1 MSTARDANLDQL
13 KLVAD
18 RLGPLLNRVVFVG
31 GCVTGLL
38 ITDEAVEEVRPT
50 IDVDFIVE
58 VASKLKFAQLEK
70 SLRELGFTQSMEDAG
85 NICRWKVDNVL
96 VDVMPTDEAILG
108 FGNPWYSDAIKTAQS
123 IKLSDDLTICL
134 ITAPYFIATKME
146 AFLARGKDDYMTSHD
161 MEDIITIID
170 GRPELLD
177 EIKASNEDL
186 QIYLAEKFSIELQ
199 EGELVDALP
208 GYLNTDES
216 SQARVSIILPRIE
229 SIANRD
235 Y

>member
-38 ITDEAVEEVRPT
+38 ITDEAIEEVRPT

-58 VASKLKFAQLEK
+58 VASKLEFAQLEE

-85 NICRWKVDNVL
+85 NICRWKVDDVL

-108 FGNPWYSDAIKTAQS
+108 FSNPWYSEAIKTAQS
-123 IKLSDDLTICL
+123 IKISDDLTIRL

-146 AFLARGKDDYMTSHD
+146 AFLGRGKDDYMTSHD
-161 MEDIITIID
+161 MEDIITVID
-170 GRPELLD
+170 GRPELVD
-177 EIKASNEDL
+177 EIKASNENL
-186 QIYLAEKFSIELQ
+186 QLYLAEKFSVELQ

-216 SQARVSIILPRIE
+216 SQARASIILPRIE